1 MDEIY
6 CYFRIRVLRIF
17 RYIYI
22 YLIFKFCRRIFI
34 LKVVLLFLK
43 YLEFFRINFFCISD
57 LFYFYLTVYWN
68 VNCFYFGVRKMF
80 DKKKSKRKVDIEE
93 LVKESLKK

>member
-34 LKVVLLFLK
+34 LKVVFLFLK
-43 YLEFFRINFFCISD
+43 YLEFFRLNFFCKSD
-57 LFYFYLTVYWN
+57 LFYFYLSVYWN

-93 LVKESLKK
+93 SVKESLKK